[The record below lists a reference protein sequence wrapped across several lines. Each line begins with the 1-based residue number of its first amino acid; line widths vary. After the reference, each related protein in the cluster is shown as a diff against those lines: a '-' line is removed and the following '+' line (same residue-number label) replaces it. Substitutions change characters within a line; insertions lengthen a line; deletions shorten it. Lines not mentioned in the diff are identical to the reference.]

1 MASNTTDNTQSIM
14 VAESSSDSDSDFFF
28 DPEYVLAS
36 SQNGFNTSHD
46 TSDSSNGTT
55 TTITSELS
63 TFSRPYP
70 PTECHGRVDEH
81 DKPFR
86 EFGKIKPKAIA
97 VLKKFRLPVKHVPY
111 CEPDQTIRVPSN
123 KNRLYSRKLAIS
135 SFSDRTKEETYQQ
148 VRQYFEA
155 KKISVRYVCVAREI
169 TTKDTMPRIHI
180 QIIFHGKPAIH
191 PQFMDKFLN
200 CQCEYHVT
208 KHANAW
214 NEYMKQG
221 FSCIEHGLYKGSD
234 KKGFKLWPKSSTTEK
249 DDCLTDDIA
258 AEAFKLSKKSV
269 PVALRKTSF
278 ALSLPGIPNYYRGV
292 WSIVYW
298 DDDASYMIFDDI
310 PFPSFDKKGYPS
322 KKDLLTGQLEV
333 CVRDIYCK
341 SRKIVVNK
349 PAIVLLNH
357 ADARPLLNPR
367 TKEEIADLEFW
378 KERAIIR
385 VLEPNEHFYKPKPR
399 TPSPEN
405 KIYTVEGLPLFDEF
419 RRTWRE
425 EQQQQTV
432 PPAPP
437 PPTTTSII
445 MHPPPPPTTTSII
458 MHPPPPSPPPARS
471 PTPSPTPSPPPTR
484 TPTSS
489 LPPTPPPPT
498 TTSII
503 NEKQTKKKRRLTRLL
518 SAAYPYKR
526 GFTMKISDNEN
537 KTICKRVAERLCQ
550 YMEIWRHEIHAE
562 MWRCG
567 QLEMWRCGQLQMW
580 GCGQLQMWRCGQLE
594 MRRRAQL
601 EMWTFGDEKIVPRFD
616 DVDIWRCGDLEMKNI
631 V

>member
-191 PQFMDKFLN
+191 PQFMDKFLR
-200 CQCEYHVT
+200 
-208 KHANAW
+208 
-214 NEYMKQG
+214 

-234 KKGFKLWPKSSTTEK
+234 KKGFKLWPKSSTTG
-249 DDCLTDDIA
+249 
-258 AEAFKLSKKSV
+258 
-269 PVALRKTSF
+269 KTSF

-341 SRKIVVNK
+341 SRKIIVNK

-445 MHPPPPPTTTSII
+445 MHPPPP
-458 MHPPPPSPPPARS
+458 SPPPARS

-526 GFTMKISDNEN
+526 
-537 KTICKRVAERLCQ
+537 
-550 YMEIWRHEIHAE
+550 
-562 MWRCG
+562 
-567 QLEMWRCGQLQMW
+567 
-580 GCGQLQMWRCGQLE
+580 
-594 MRRRAQL
+594 
-601 EMWTFGDEKIVPRFD
+601 RFYP
-616 DVDIWRCGDLEMKNI
+616 N
-631 V
+631 